1 MSITKQVTSLLKK
14 TTAIRY
20 LAVAG
25 AVAALYFLFVRP
37 CIEGFEDSAPPAE
50 DAEVVTTE
58 ESVAA
63 DEMEESVAADE
74 QSGPA
79 EAVDAREAFSNQGA
93 ELTGY
98 GADSGF
104 GAPVA
109 GGPEGALVAPNVAA
123 NPAACSTQEQIKP
136 EELLPVDSESSQWA
150 AQYPKGQGS
159 LDGRNFLDAGFHI
172 GMISNTNRNANQQI
186 RSEVPNPQTKVSPW
200 LQSTIQPDSLRRPLE
215 LGCDC

>member
-37 CIEGFEDSAPPAE
+37 CIEGFDNTEPKGDDVVVEETVTMEDG
-50 DAEVVTTE
+50 DK
-58 ESVAA
+58 
-63 DEMEESVAADE
+63 MEQGEADE
-74 QSGPA
+74 QTGPA
-79 EAVDAREAFSNQGA
+79 KAEVSPEESFSNQGA

-98 GADSGF
+98 GADAGF

-123 NPAACSTQEQIKP
+123 NPAACSAQEQIKP